1 MKTLSI
7 LGSTGSIGT
16 QAIEVAQENGFRVA
30 GLGAHSNIDLLET
43 QARQLKPELVCIFHA
58 DRARELKKT
67 PCWNRN

>member
-30 GLGAHSNIDLLET
+30 GLGAHSNRT
-43 QARQLKPELVCIFHA
+43 G
-58 DRARELKKT
+58 
-67 PCWNRN
+67 